1 MMTQL
6 IELGLQPTTVFA
18 LRYSTIHS
26 FVCTMLILECLFPP
40 FISALQGPGQVKSL
54 PGSLPSFHVPRT
66 LKNIISPVAMEEWLL
81 VWGNSARDYSMLST
95 EKGQLAAVQRVLG
108 ASGCCKVGLPPLP
121 LNYPSPCKAEAVL
134 GVAQSQKGS
143 EGPSQ
148 TLVQ

>member
-18 LRYSTIHS
+18 LRYSTIHA
-26 FVCTMLILECLFPP
+26 FVCIMLILECLFPP
-40 FISALQGPGQVKSL
+40 FISALQGPGQ
-54 PGSLPSFHVPRT
+54 
-66 LKNIISPVAMEEWLL
+66 

-108 ASGCCKVGLPPLP
+108 ASGCCKVRLPPLP
-121 LNYPSPCKAEAVL
+121 LNYPSPCKAETVL

-148 TLVQ
+148 ILGQ